1 MEQLRNLHSVSHAR
15 VDGAGRIVIPI
26 GLRQK
31 HGIASGQELIIED
44 DTGSIRLR
52 TMDEAVRDVQA
63 RCRKLAEPGIL
74 QSDEMIRERRA
85 EAARELAQEAGPSA

>member
-1 MEQLRNLHSVSHAR
+1 MNLNPVSHAR

-31 HGIASGQELIIED
+31 HGISSGEEIMIED
-44 DTGSIRLR
+44 DAGSIRLR

-74 QSDEMIRERRA
+74 QSDELIRERRA
-85 EAARELAQEAGPSA
+85 EAARELAQEARPSA